1 MNYLTLSD
9 VEVEEY
15 QASVYPESRFSVKDL
30 SGYGRG
36 GNKMADEIARIAI
49 RLVRSGQAS
58 DIDDAVRMAMES
70 YCSSKPVLSGLG
82 DDQSVLDGVV
92 ADAQAT
98 QATHKRLIDNLAT
111 WPDQPVDA
119 ATRSVFS
126 DELSRLEQDF
136 TNRNLQAVGVQFPYQ
151 LDRTNPAH
159 AILLAVRDDIKN
171 TVALIDSG
179 QMQAA
184 VAKEVR
190 AVQAPV
196 ATALLEKASQMYE
209 GTAKAVT
216 GLVKTVQKVAEDVGE
231 APKEVAKALPYIA
244 AAVVVVG
251 LIYFSSKGGDRHAA

>member
-1 MNYLTLSD
+1 MNYLSQ

-15 QASVYPESRFSVKDL
+15 QAIAYPESRFSVKDL

-36 GNKMADEIARIAI
+36 GNKMADEIAKIAI

-58 DIDDAVRMAMES
+58 DVDEAVWIAMES
-70 YCSSKPVLSGLG
+70 YCSSRPALAGLG
-82 DDQSVLDGVV
+82 DDQSILDAIV

-98 QATHKRLIDNLAT
+98 QATHRLLIDNLAT

-126 DELSRLEQDF
+126 NELSQLEQDF
-136 TNRNLQAVGVQFPYQ
+136 TSRGLQTVGVQFPYQ

-171 TVALIDSG
+171 TVALVDSN
-179 QMQAA
+179 QIQAA
-184 VAKEVR
+184 IAKEVK

-196 ATALLEKASQMYE
+196 TTALLEKTSQMYE
-209 GTAKAVT
+209 GAARATTSLVQT
-216 GLVKTVQKVAEDVGE
+216 GQKVAEDVGK
-231 APKEVAKALPYIA
+231 AAAKAVEIVPY
-244 AAVVVVG
+244 VVG
-251 LIYFSSKGGDRHAA
+251 GVAVIALLVYFSKEGNRRAA